1 MTWGR
6 GSMYFTHAS
15 QGRSAHEGAARLRSS
30 DATLNAQLERDQS
43 GKLRD
48 QLLDELAVAA
58 QDIEAALADKQT
70 PEQARVLRN
79 LLQAVKLG
87 ESMVV
92 QVWDSFHA

>member
-1 MTWGR
+1 
-6 GSMYFTHAS
+6 MYFTHAS
-15 QGRSAHEGAARLRSS
+15 QGRSAHERAARLRSS